1 MASLSPATAPAAPAA
16 LNVANSLSGLPGS
29 RPSSVPASKDPVFKL
44 DQPALLDHPDSPQ
57 LEESS
62 DELLAPLLLGEGGTL
77 EIRGMVEDAGGDRG
91 TASAD

>member
-1 MASLSPATAPAAPAA
+1 
-16 LNVANSLSGLPGS
+16 
-29 RPSSVPASKDPVFKL
+29 VFKL